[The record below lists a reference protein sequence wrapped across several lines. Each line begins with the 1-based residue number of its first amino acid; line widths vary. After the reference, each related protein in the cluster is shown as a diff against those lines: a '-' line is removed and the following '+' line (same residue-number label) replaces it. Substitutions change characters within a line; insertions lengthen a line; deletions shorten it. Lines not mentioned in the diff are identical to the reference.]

1 MLKKIENSII
11 LILLFF
17 ALYCA
22 LITGSS
28 LDEGFEMTRGN
39 ERLKYLFSGLSLEN
53 YWTSQFDEFYPGFY
67 DTFAIFITKMFPKK
81 ISVEIFHL
89 TNSIFSIL
97 TVFGAYKITSILF
110 NKDVGKIVF
119 IICFLNPSLFGHM
132 AINSKDTI
140 VAFAN
145 VWTTYILLRY
155 IKKQNLNDSSTNYVI
170 LAGLT
175 IGLGTGVRI
184 PFAATLIPLFFFIII
199 EILFLKK
206 ITSNK
211 FSFTKFFQHSFVVLL
226 IAYLIT
232 VSCWPQVHGNIFT
245 EPLNLFLT
253 QMKSI
258 PYGVPWTLFNGNIYD
273 TNNLPFYYI
282 PISFFYRSPEFIL
295 ISYAIFIYLLIC
307 KIDFF
312 KKKFKSFL
320 PKIFLL
326 LFIILLPTLIYL
338 VSPYRIYDG
347 IRLFLNIIPYLCIIP
362 GLAIYYL
369 FINIKAKK
377 NKFLSGIILVFFV
390 YYLKIFVSLTPYQ
403 YTYLNLFSGNFSNA
417 YKKFENDYWAISTKE
432 LIKKISLEEN
442 LNLKNQKITLAFCG
456 VAHDFSRRELD
467 KINNFKY
474 EQVGIDEKNIDYVLM
489 TNRVV
494 SQKNGDSIRNVK
506 TCFDKI
512 KGEDIVS
519 VYRNGLLLSTLRKK
533 Y

>member
-1 MLKKIENSII
+1 MLKKIENSVVV
-11 LILLFF
+11 ILLFF

-67 DTFAIFITKMFPKK
+67 DTFAIFITKIFPKK
-81 ISVEIFHL
+81 ISIEIFHL

-119 IICFLNPSLFGHM
+119 IICFLNPSFFGHM

-145 VWTTYILLRY
+145 IWTTYILLRY
-155 IKKQNLNDSSTNYVI
+155 IKKQNLNNTSTNYVI
-170 LAGLT
+170 LAGLAL
-175 IGLGTGVRI
+175 GLGTGVRI
-184 PFAATLIPLFFFIII
+184 PFAATLVPIFFFIII
-199 EILFLKK
+199 EILFLKN

-211 FSFTKFFQHSFVVLL
+211 FSFSKFSQHSCVVLL

-232 VSCWPQVHGNIFT
+232 VSCWPHAHENIFT

-253 QMKSI
+253 QIKNI
-258 PYGVPWTLFNGNIYD
+258 PYGVPWLLFNGNIYD
-273 TNNLPFYYI
+273 TNNLPLYYI

-295 ISYAIFIYLLIC
+295 ISYAIFLYLVIC

-312 KKKFKSFL
+312 KKRFKSFL

-326 LFIILLPTLIYL
+326 LFIIFLPTLIYL
-338 VSPYRIYDG
+338 VAPYRIYDG
-347 IRLFLNIIPYLCIIP
+347 IRLFLNIVPYLCIIP
-362 GLAIYYL
+362 ALAIYYL
-369 FINIKAKK
+369 FKNIDSKK
-377 NKFLSGIILVFFV
+377 NKFLSGIIVIFFV
-390 YYLKIFVSLTPYQ
+390 YYLYLFVSLTPYQ
-403 YTYLNLFSGNFSNA
+403 YTYLNLFSGNYSNS

-432 LIKKISLEEN
+432 LIKKISLEKN
-442 LNLKNQKITLAFCG
+442 PNLKGQRINLAFCG
-456 VAHDFSRRELD
+456 VAHDFSTRELD
-467 KINNFKY
+467 KIKNFKY

-494 SQKNGDSIRNVK
+494 SQKDNDSILNAK
-506 TCFDKI
+506 SCFDKI
-512 KGEDIVS
+512 KGKDIVT

-533 Y
+533 D